1 MPDMLITLR
10 NAVEKAYGCKAK
22 CVGKVTVHEKRHGR
36 TVWYGTVHVFE
47 LFGHERASR
56 AYAWTIIGG
65 GGEAPQVATVLH
77 KGLVAGPS
85 DAVRAVMT
93 KIYLND
99 AERDESIEPDQSK

>member
-1 MPDMLITLR
+1 M
-10 NAVEKAYGCKAK
+10 
-22 CVGKVTVHEKRHGR
+22 HEKRHGR
-36 TVWYGTVHVFE
+36 TVWYGTVQVFE

-56 AYAWTIIGG
+56 AYAWTIIGQ

-77 KGLVAGPS
+77 KGVVAGPS

-99 AERDESIEPDQSK
+99 VVRDESFEPDPSK